1 MRARNR
7 YTRQNEPAPQKGI
20 SDPYCVCLV
29 GFAVPNYTDL
39 GGGAKKTKKLSL
51 EEYPDRQ
58 RTPTVWDNADPV
70 WNVRCTSRA
79 APRPTQ
85 CLCSHNRTIAQS
97 RSSFSHSP
105 RPFAHLLSVCA
116 LPMP

>member
-1 MRARNR
+1 MSSFSLFLSR
-7 YTRQNEPAPQKGI
+7 QKGI

-70 WNVRCTSRA
+70 WNVRETSRA

-85 CLCSHNRTIAQS
+85 CR
-97 RSSFSHSP
+97 
-105 RPFAHLLSVCA
+105 
-116 LPMP
+116 

>member
-1 MRARNR
+1 MLWHALRCVLTHAMSSFSLLLSRK
-7 YTRQNEPAPQKGI
+7 KGI

-70 WNVRCTSRA
+70 WNVRETSRA

-85 CLCSHNRTIAQS
+85 CR
-97 RSSFSHSP
+97 
-105 RPFAHLLSVCA
+105 
-116 LPMP
+116 